1 MRAESKLLLDEEP
14 MVVQPSLAKLLGI
27 NQAIILQQMHYWLKI
42 NQKKGSPQIDGYYW
56 TYNTYQEWANQF
68 QWLSA
73 ESIKRFIL
81 DLENKG
87 VVISRQF
94 KRAEW
99 DRTKSYTIDYDALEN
114 IRANDSCTIDRD
126 KINPIDGAVLTP
138 SIDLKPNTLSLTE
151 TTTQITTENTQR
163 EEPAAAAPPLPVFST
178 SPSIQAERTW
188 QKVTNQATMPSTIRN
203 DATEMIL
210 GLSMR
215 YAWGEEL
222 CGYLTPYWE
231 AWCNHKTKDGRPYSR
246 TSAGWLEW
254 AVAGQIPPES
264 KKNGS
269 GSKDPNNLPPVE
281 EDPAERAKID
291 AIFANRSKNK

>member
-94 KRAEW
+94 KRA
-99 DRTKSYTIDYDALEN
+99 
-114 IRANDSCTIDRD
+114 
-126 KINPIDGAVLTP
+126 
-138 SIDLKPNTLSLTE
+138 
-151 TTTQITTENTQR
+151 
-163 EEPAAAAPPLPVFST
+163 
-178 SPSIQAERTW
+178 
-188 QKVTNQATMPSTIRN
+188 
-203 DATEMIL
+203 
-210 GLSMR
+210 
-215 YAWGEEL
+215 
-222 CGYLTPYWE
+222 
-231 AWCNHKTKDGRPYSR
+231 
-246 TSAGWLEW
+246 
-254 AVAGQIPPES
+254 
-264 KKNGS
+264 
-269 GSKDPNNLPPVE
+269 
-281 EDPAERAKID
+281 
-291 AIFANRSKNK
+291 